1 MRRSRVRSSLLAA
14 VSLASPP
21 PTALAGAFLLP
32 EGQGQLIAGV
42 GYTEGSRRFEPSGQV
57 VAAPTVRKLDAGG
70 YLEYGLTSWLSLIAA
85 PTLAHETGVPATNT
99 ITGSDSS
106 AFGARLQLLGGAGS
120 VLAVQALVQPPI
132 GAGGTAAQLAEGGAR
147 SLAVDLR
154 VLGGHAFTLFGL
166 AAFADVEPGVRLYAD
181 PLPNEARLDLAFGVR
196 PLARLL
202 VLVQDFSVLAPRAG
216 PLVSSTSYSKGQAS
230 LVYDF
235 STRWSGQVGV
245 VRTIAGRNA
254 LRETGPL
261 FAVWYRF

>member
-1 MRRSRVRSSLLAA
+1 MRRSRFRSSLLAA
-14 VSLASPP
+14 VSLAIPP
-21 PTALAGAFLLP
+21 PTAFAGAFLLP

-57 VAAPTVRKLDAGG
+57 VAAPTVRKLEAGG
-70 YLEYGLTSWLSLIAA
+70 YLEYGVTSWLSLIAA

-99 ITGSDSS
+99 VTGSDSS

-154 VLGGHAFTLFGL
+154 VLGGQLH
-166 AAFADVEPGVRLYAD
+166 P
-181 PLPNEARLDLAFGVR
+181 VR
-196 PLARLL
+196 PGSLRRRRARRPALRRSPAQRGAARSRLRRAPVARLL
-202 VLVQDFSVLAPRAG
+202 VLVQDFSVLAPARRPAR
-216 PLVSSTSYSKGQAS
+216 SSTSYSKGQAS

>member
-1 MRRSRVRSSLLAA
+1 MALVR
-14 VSLASPP
+14 
-21 PTALAGAFLLP
+21 LLP
-32 EGQGQLIAGV
+32 NG
-42 GYTEGSRRFEPSGQV
+42 GYTEGSRRFDPSGHA
-57 VAAPTVRKLDAGG
+57 VAAPAVTKAEASG

-85 PTLAHETGVPATNT
+85 PTLAHQTGVPATNT
-99 ITGSDSS
+99 VTGSDSS

-132 GAGGTAAQLAEGGAR
+132 GAGGTAAQLAAGGAR

-166 AAFADVEPGVRLYAD
+166 AAFVDVEPGVRLYAD

-196 PLARLL
+196 PVARLL
-202 VLVQDFSVLAPRAG
+202 VLVQDFNTLAPRAG
-216 PLVSSTSYSKGQAS
+216 PLIPSASYSKGQAS

-245 VRTIAGRNA
+245 VRTVAGRNA